1 MQPLNRRAFISNSSM
16 AMAAIAFA
24 HKPEIFKKYRPL
36 LSFTTLGC
44 PDWTFETI
52 LNFADENGY
61 DGIELRGILRQ
72 LDLTKC
78 PEFSSKE
85 NIKAS
90 RKIIQGKKV
99 KIIDLGS
106 SASLHYSDPAERKK
120 NLDEAK
126 SFIQLAEQLSCPNI
140 RLFPKDFPK
149 DQERNETIDLIVKGL
164 RELGDYA
171 GKAGVTVLLITY
183 GSVVDSSDTIEQI
196 MRAVGHANVG
206 LGWDVASMYFATKEK
221 PADVYA
227 KLKKYIRIIH
237 VKDLKLVNGETQ
249 SALMG
254 KGDTP
259 IFETIDVMAKD
270 GFKGYYSFEWEKYW
284 HPEILEPEIALT
296 DYARAMKEHFKM

>member
-1 MQPLNRRAFISNSSM
+1 MLKNSTRRDFLKTTTLASLSFAISS
-16 AMAAIAFA
+16 FDYR
-24 HKPEIFKKYRPL
+24 KYRPL

-44 PDWTFETI
+44 PDWSFETI

-78 PEFSSKE
+78 PEFNSKE
-85 NIKAS
+85 NIIAS
-90 RKIIQGKKV
+90 RKLVERKKV

-106 SASLHYSDPAERKK
+106 SAYLHYADPTERKK

-126 SFIQLAEQLSCPNI
+126 SFIQLAEQLGCPNI

-149 DQERNETIDLIVKGL
+149 EQERNETLDLIVKGL

-171 GKAGVTVLLITY
+171 ANTGVTVLLITY
-183 GSVVDSSDTIEQI
+183 GSVVDSTDTIEKI
-196 MRAVGHANVG
+196 MQAVGHPNVG
-206 LGWDVASMYFATKEK
+206 IGWDVANMYFATKEW
-221 PADVYA
+221 PPDVYA
-227 KLKKYIRIIH
+227 RLKKYIRIIH
-237 VKDLKLVNGETQ
+237 VKDLKLVDGTPQ

-259 IFETIDVMAKD
+259 IFETIDAMAKD
-270 GFKGYYSFEWEKYW
+270 GFKGYFSFEWEKYW
-284 HPEILEPEIALT
+284 HPEILEPEVVLA
-296 DYARAMKEHFKM
+296 DYAKVMKEHFKM